1 MLKIFSY
8 WMLPLFAAC
17 CWLGTLL
24 GMLGWWL
31 ANGSPHLDGMDPG
44 QRIAYISD
52 IGATGLQ
59 PLFIAGSTVT
69 VVVFDV
75 CFVSERWLR
84 HKGRLAHN
92 TSTTQKVLS
101 ILSCVFAII
110 GAIGLIILTCMKDTV
125 YQTAHDTCLVIF
137 IVGYIISAIFACAEY
152 QRLGIHFRQYRI
164 LRASFWIKLF
174 FILTE
179 IALAIA
185 FAALGRHA
193 NTRTTAAVLEW
204 TISLIYII
212 YVGHYFMDFLPA
224 VHSKNHLFPSV
235 EEMMEHGNGPSY
247 SGGPT
252 FSESASYASENPM
265 RANGQTV
272 EPSRNF

>member
-1 MLKIFSY
+1 MFGLSY
-8 WMLPLFAAC
+8 WLLPLIAAAV
-17 CWLGTLL
+17 WLATLL
-24 GMLGWWL
+24 GMLGTWL
-31 ANGSPHLDGMDPG
+31 ARGSPRYVSMEPG
-44 QRIAYISD
+44 QTIAYISD
-52 IGATGLQ
+52 IGATNLQ
-59 PLFIAGSTVT
+59 PLFIAGSAVS
-69 VVVFDV
+69 VVIFDV

-101 ILSCVFAII
+101 GFACAFAII
-110 GAIGLIILTCMKDTV
+110 GAIGLILLTILDTV
-125 YQTAHDTCLVIF
+125 DHPTAHDICLVVF

-152 QRLGIHFRQYRI
+152 QRLGMHFRQHRI
-164 LRASFWIKLF
+164 LRASFWIKLT
-174 FILTE
+174 FIFIE

-185 FAALGRHA
+185 FASLGRTA
-193 NTRTTAAVLEW
+193 TRRNIAAILEW
-204 TISLIYII
+204 VISLIYII
-212 YVGHYFMDFLPA
+212 YQAHYAMDFFPA
-224 VHSKNHLFPSV
+224 IHSKNNRFPSV
-235 EEMMEHGNGPSY
+235 EEMIENGGNGPSY

>member
-1 MLKIFSY
+1 MFKIFSY
-8 WMLPLFAAC
+8 WMLPIFAAC

-31 ANGSPHLDGMDPG
+31 ASGSPHLNGMEPG
-44 QRIAYISD
+44 QTIAYISD
-52 IGATGLQ
+52 IGATHLQ
-59 PLFIAGSTVT
+59 PLFIAGSAVT
-69 VVVFDV
+69 VIVFDV
-75 CFVSERWLR
+75 CFISERWLR

-101 ILSCVFAII
+101 ILSSIFAII
-110 GAIGLIILTCMKDTV
+110 GAIGLILLTCLKDTKFG
-125 YQTAHDTCLVIF
+125 TAHDTCLVIF

-185 FAALGRHA
+185 FAVLGRH
-193 NTRTTAAVLEW
+193 NDTRTTAAVLEW

-235 EEMMEHGNGPSY
+235 EEMMENGNGPSY

-252 FSESASYASENPM
+252 FSESASYASQNPM
-265 RANGQTV
+265 RANGQPV